1 MITNLETP
9 EDGLALENR
18 EAPRKKRRLSTRPIK
33 VIMGDSGELRP
44 TAEEELAALK
54 ARIRAARELT
64 PQQLHRVHNCRTCF
78 NAARDATIRAIEEP

>member
-1 MITNLETP
+1 MITDLETP

-18 EAPRKKRRLSTRPIK
+18 EPPKKRKRPIK
-33 VIMGDSGELRP
+33 VVTAEDGDLRP
-44 TAEEELAALK
+44 TAEDELAALK

-64 PQQLHRVHNCRTCF
+64 PQQLHKVHNCRTCF